1 MKESMT
7 PSDVLTQ
14 VNVDVNKIPYANE
27 VTDDWTPALPTGG
40 DCDSSATAKMQRLFD
55 LGWPIESMRLAVCLT
70 EKQEAHCVLLVDMDG
85 QTLVLDNRH
94 PLPMEFQLL
103 PYEWIKLQVP
113 GTQKWEWAKSFI
125 DNLKGK

>member
-1 MKESMT
+1 MNSH
-7 PSDVLTQ
+7 DVLTQ
-14 VNVDVNKIPYANE
+14 VNVDANQERFATE
-27 VTDDWTPALPTGG
+27 VTDDWTPYLPGMG
-40 DCDSSATAKMQRLFD
+40 SDCDSFATYKMQKLYD

-103 PYEWIKLQVP
+103 PYEWIKLQIA